1 MARPRE
7 FDEAAVLDAAI
18 QCFWVRGYEAAS
30 VRELAG
36 SMGISGASL
45 YNAFGDKH
53 SLFARALDRYV
64 ETGFTQRIRRIEDH
78 LPPRDAIAAFF
89 SEIIERSLGDPQHKG
104 CLLVNAALEVASHD
118 PAIQRVV
125 AGFFARVEA
134 FFYRCVA
141 EGQRCGTITLAQPAE
156 DLARLLLGILVGVR
170 VMARAQ
176 PDRTLLEGMVKPAL
190 ALLDG

>member
-1 MARPRE
+1 MTHHWRQPLQSLRRQAFAVRAGTRPVCR
-7 FDEAAVLDAAI
+7 DGLH
-18 QCFWVRGYEAAS
+18 
-30 VRELAG
+30 
-36 SMGISGASL
+36 GA
-45 YNAFGDKH
+45 
-53 SLFARALDRYV
+53 
-64 ETGFTQRIRRIEDH
+64 
-78 LPPRDAIAAFF
+78 
-89 SEIIERSLGDPQHKG
+89 
-104 CLLVNAALEVASHD
+104 D

-134 FFYRCVA
+134 FFYQCVA
-141 EGQRCGTITLAQPAE
+141 DGQRCGTITLAQPAE